1 MKSKTYVVAVGGN
14 ALGKNPT
21 EQLSLT
27 KKTAKSIVDI
37 IEKGVNVVLTHG
49 NGPQVGVIK
58 VATDVSAKVDQTPS
72 FPFAECGAMSQGY
85 IGYHLQQ
92 SIENELTARK
102 INKPVASIITQTVV
116 DKSDAAFDNP
126 TKPVGS
132 FYTEA
137 EATELKEKNGFTY
150 VEDAG
155 RGWRRVVPSPIPKHI
170 VEGQA
175 IATLV
180 NSGVVVISSG
190 GGGIPVEDT
199 TDGYTGVDAV
209 IDKDRTAAILAE
221 QIDADMLIILT
232 AVDQVAIKFN
242 TPEQKTISK
251 MTIAQAQQY
260 IDDNEFAPGS
270 MLPKIEAC
278 INFVKA
284 KPESKALITSLEKAG
299 DALEGKTGTTII
311 YE

>member
-1 MKSKTYVVAVGGN
+1 M
-14 ALGKNPT
+14 
-21 EQLSLT
+21 
-27 KKTAKSIVDI
+27 
-37 IEKGVNVVLTHG
+37 
-49 NGPQVGVIK
+49 
-58 VATDVSAKVDQTPS
+58 
-72 FPFAECGAMSQGY
+72 
-85 IGYHLQQ
+85 
-92 SIENELTARK
+92 
-102 INKPVASIITQTVV
+102 
-116 DKSDAAFDNP
+116 
-126 TKPVGS
+126 
-132 FYTEA
+132 
-137 EATELKEKNGFTY
+137 
-150 VEDAG
+150 
-155 RGWRRVVPSPIPKHI
+155 
-170 VEGQA
+170 
-175 IATLV
+175 
-180 NSGVVVISSG
+180 VISSG

-199 TDGYTGVDAV
+199 TDGYIGVDAV